1 MQEIWTQ
8 AAALKAE
15 LLDFVLD
22 AEGDV
27 ATELE
32 RFSASQL
39 VKRDYPDMNRQRFVV
54 DRFLV
59 EGQVGEETPIERF
72 VQMHPDLAAGDRAL
86 LEGWK
91 RAYMG
96 LFAIAQ
102 RFDDHLELRNWITDK
117 AYSVYQPNSAQ
128 WDAMARLKENEI
140 ILTQIAPVTDTDW
153 MIFGAWVS
161 LGRLGKPK
169 LAVAIGNFKNNYRMH
184 LYSDAPELLEEAWRS
199 VEKYHQD
206 FVDFF
211 ESDEVTLPG
220 KELGQKLGELQK
232 QTTERA
238 MADAGLDPNKSF
250 DEIAAAAGVTDDDL
264 DEAAQA
270 MGTDQKTVRRLMES
284 STSAKMVSPEIELP
298 AHLKHEPQV
307 TALSHP
313 RWGQLFLTSYPRL
326 KDILASE
333 EGAAHPD
340 AEQAFR
346 RCVSDST
353 MNAYLWKRLAA
364 EYPKPLEA
372 LVRTVGDRSDFQI
385 DRDLEDWLIEQDKSL
400 EPELPETAS
409 VPIHLHTLFQEAV
422 LEVNPS
428 STKGKPKKKTGTGF
442 QR

>member
-1 MQEIWTQ
+1 MQEIWTK

-22 AEGDV
+22 AEDDV

-32 RFSASQL
+32 RFSAAQL
-39 VKRDYPDMNRQRFVV
+39 VKHDYPDMNRQRFVV

-59 EGQVGEETPIERF
+59 EGRVGEDTPIDRF
-72 VQMHPDLAAGDRAL
+72 VQAHPDLSLGDRAL
-86 LEGWK
+86 LDGWK

-102 RFDDHLELRNWITDK
+102 RSEDHLELRNWITDK
-117 AYSVYQPNSAQ
+117 TYSVYQLDVSQ
-128 WDAMARLKENEI
+128 WEAMARLKENDI

-169 LAVAIGNFKNNYRMH
+169 LAVAIGNFKNNYRTH
-184 LYSDAPELLEEAWRS
+184 LYSDAPDLLEEAWRS
-199 VEKYHQD
+199 VEQYHQD

-211 ESDEVTLPG
+211 GEDEVTLPG

-238 MADAGLDPNKSF
+238 MAAAGLDPNKSF
-250 DEIAAAAGVTDDDL
+250 DEMAAAAGVTDEDL

-270 MGTDQKTVRRLMES
+270 MGTDQKTVRRLMET
-284 STSAKMVSPEIELP
+284 STAAKMVSPEIELP
-298 AHLKHEPQV
+298 PHLKHEPQV

-313 RWGQLFLTSYPRL
+313 RWGQVFLTSYPKL
-326 KDILASE
+326 KAILTST
-333 EGAAHPD
+333 EGADHTE

-346 RCVSDST
+346 RCLNDSN
-353 MNAYLWKRLAA
+353 MNTYVWQRLAA
-364 EYPKPLEA
+364 TYPEPLEQ
-372 LVRTVGDRSDFQI
+372 LLQRVSDRPNFRI
-385 DRDLEDWLIEQDKSL
+385 KRDLNDWLVEQNKTL

-409 VPIHLHTLFQEAV
+409 VPLHLHTLFQEAV

-428 STKGKPKKKTGTGF
+428 SSKGKAKKKSGTGF